1 VLPVNEKLVKDD
13 ETFLDIFDQNL
24 SKNKEINEDH

>member
-24 SKNKEINEDH
+24 SKNKEIKEDH